1 MRGKSIIGAAV
12 RELRGTGII
21 KIVIEYKCDAASEWI
36 QCGGMQGWHEL
47 QNFEILSEIGLDN

>member
-21 KIVIEYKCDAASEWI
+21 KIVVEYKCNASTEWI
-36 QCGGMQGWHEL
+36 QCGGMPGWRLRYDAPNE
-47 QNFEILSEIGLDN
+47 

>member
-21 KIVIEYKCDAASEWI
+21 KIVIQYKCDAASEWI

-47 QNFEILSEIGLDN
+47 KCFEILSEIG

>member
-21 KIVIEYKCDAASEWI
+21 KIVVEYKCTAPNEWI

-47 QNFEILSEIGLDN
+47 QNFEILSEIN